1 MVTVHIKRAVAS
13 AGNMSALARLCGVSA
28 PAVRK
33 WVHGGQISAVNAL
46 RVQIATGGR
55 VTACDLRPD
64 IFGPD
69 AGILSISEGGGGHAA
84 VA

>member
-1 MVTVHIKRAVAS
+1 MSTEHIKRAVAV

-33 WVHGGQISAVNAL
+33 WVHGGQISAENAL
-46 RVQIATGGR
+46 RVQTATGGQI
-55 VTACDLRPD
+55 TARDLRPD

-69 AGILSISEGGGGHAA
+69 AGILSISEGGGHAA